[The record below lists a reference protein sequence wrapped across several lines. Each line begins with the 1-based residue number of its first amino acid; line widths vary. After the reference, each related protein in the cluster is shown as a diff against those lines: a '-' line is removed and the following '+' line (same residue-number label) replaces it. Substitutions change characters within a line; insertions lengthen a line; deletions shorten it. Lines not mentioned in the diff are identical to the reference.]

1 MVRHRRPDD
10 LAFGGQLLS
19 ARVSRLEHC
28 RILADGRRD
37 SHHAVRECFNSR
49 VRPFGS
55 GSAVRDFVPRI
66 TLFLF
71 GGVSQIATEPPSPG
85 AEFWI
90 AITGPLVS
98 FALAASF
105 WALEPFVVSVTPLF
119 ALAKYLAFLN
129 WILAIFNLI
138 PGFPLDGGRVFR
150 AFVWGM
156 TGKLRRATNIAAFT
170 GRFFGFLLIFLGV
183 WQALR
188 GNFFNGLWIAFIG
201 WYLESAAASQLQQEA
216 VKSLIGD
223 HKVLDAMR
231 RDVPGISRATPH
243 YKSSSKSSS
252 RPVLA
257 DSFIV
262 SGPSGLAGI
271 ITLAAIRA
279 VPRAAWPTTT
289 VSQAMIPFHKL
300 ATTGP
305 GASLW
310 SALEEM
316 GREGVNQLPVVE
328 GNGIVGMLS
337 REDILHYLGVLRA
350 LAA

>member
-55 GSAVRDFVPRI
+55 GSAVRDFCSSHYALPFRDI
-66 TLFLF
+66 
-71 GGVSQIATEPPSPG
+71 QIATEPPSPG

-170 GRFFGFLLIFLGV
+170 GRFFGFLLISWRLASVKGE
-183 WQALR
+183 
-188 GNFFNGLWIAFIG
+188 FF
-201 WYLESAAASQLQQEA
+201 Q
-216 VKSLIGD
+216 
-223 HKVLDAMR
+223 
-231 RDVPGISRATPH
+231 
-243 YKSSSKSSS
+243 
-252 RPVLA
+252 RPVDRLHRV
-257 DSFIV
+257 V
-262 SGPSGLAGI
+262 SGERRGKP
-271 ITLAAIRA
+271 AA
-279 VPRAAWPTTT
+279 
-289 VSQAMIPFHKL
+289 
-300 ATTGP
+300 TG
-305 GASLW
+305 
-310 SALEEM
+310 
-316 GREGVNQLPVVE
+316 GREKPDRR
-328 GNGIVGMLS
+328 S
-337 REDILHYLGVLRA
+337 
-350 LAA
+350 